1 MKPSRNVVL
10 LASFSACLL
19 WGAGCRKS
27 TDNSSAQEAPITGK
41 PSDPPV
47 EMKAQWKPGRRYL
60 MHLEMNQSM
69 LMPWGRQPTTQEMS
83 LGQDYAIS
91 VTNAPDG
98 GRGLELEIQSLA
110 LDVGS
115 GETTWL
121 RFDSLNKVTPNEGPG
136 VEQLE
141 KLIGGRIR
149 LLVDATNKVTNVEG
163 VKELAARVEDTAGAA
178 AGGRRGGRLLGGMLG
193 PILQRIYSAEYFK
206 QILEAGGLPQGAV
219 RIGETWSVQK
229 EIPGQLVGT
238 LLLSTTNKLRGWQQR
253 EGGQCA
259 RIEFAGTLATKSGQV
274 EGIPFGGAMKVEG
287 GQISGTS
294 WFSPDLGLPVESAI
308 NQSYNVTGTL
318 PNWGGPRRGGTNA
331 PVRANNAPPAQ
342 FTSPVHQ
349 TISVKLTE
357 VPAPDPAPAPK
368 PAGAEQK

>member
-1 MKPSRNVVL
+1 
-10 LASFSACLL
+10 
-19 WGAGCRKS
+19 
-27 TDNSSAQEAPITGK
+27 
-41 PSDPPV
+41 
-47 EMKAQWKPGRRYL
+47 
-60 MHLEMNQSM
+60 
-69 LMPWGRQPTTQEMS
+69 
-83 LGQDYAIS
+83 
-91 VTNAPDG
+91 
-98 GRGLELEIQSLA
+98 

-238 LLLSTTNKLRGWQQR
+238 LLLNTTNKLRGWQQR

-318 PNWGGPRRGGTNA
+318 PKWGGPRRGGTNA

-349 TISVKLTE
+349 TISVELTA